1 MRARRMDDATAAAA
15 VEPARTEAERKYAIV
30 VRQRAYQARK
40 NVKAKIAEQRA
51 AGHTGPVSPWEEEK
65 VSLASSGTRASKRKV
80 SRKRSSGLEAAVGS
94 KRSKKK

>member
-15 VEPARTEAERKYAIV
+15 VEPARTEAERKYAAV

>member
-15 VEPARTEAERKYAIV
+15 VEPARTEAEKKYAAV

-40 NVKAKIAEQRA
+40 NAKAKIAEQRA
-51 AGHTGPVSPWEEEK
+51 AGHTGPASPCEKEK